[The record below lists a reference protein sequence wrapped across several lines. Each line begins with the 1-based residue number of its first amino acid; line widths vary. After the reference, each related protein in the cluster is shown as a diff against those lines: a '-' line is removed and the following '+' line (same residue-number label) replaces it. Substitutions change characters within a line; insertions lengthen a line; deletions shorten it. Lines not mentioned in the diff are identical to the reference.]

1 MRKHLVTISVLS
13 LSLLWGANSLACDA
27 MGKATHMGQLVSID
41 AAHKTFTITDA
52 QSRSPITF
60 AANED
65 ILAGLKGHAGSV
77 MVNYQEKDKVLTAVG
92 VTF

>member
-1 MRKHLVTISVLS
+1 MSKHLLTITALG
-13 LSLLWGANSLACDA
+13 LGLLWGANTLACEG

-65 ILAGLKGHAGSV
+65 ILAGLKGYAGSV
-77 MVNYQEKDKVLTAVG
+77 MVNYQENDKVLTAVG